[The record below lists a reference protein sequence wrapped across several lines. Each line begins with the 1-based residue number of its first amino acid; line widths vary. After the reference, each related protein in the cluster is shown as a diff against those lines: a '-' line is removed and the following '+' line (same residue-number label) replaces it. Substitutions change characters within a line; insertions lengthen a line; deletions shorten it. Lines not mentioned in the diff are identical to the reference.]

1 MAAELQ
7 LIFPLVAGLGAMLL
21 LVFVGL
27 WMSYVQRRRES
38 EEYGGRGRRVRLKV
52 SWI

>member
-1 MAAELQ
+1 MGDASQ
-7 LIFPLVAGLGAMLL
+7 LVYPLVAGLGAMLL
-21 LVFVGL
+21 LVFVCL

-38 EEYGGRGRRVRLKV
+38 EEYAGRDRRVRRRV